1 MAFGSKRFNSRLR
14 KVLVGEYVHLRRNWE
29 RLIFVG
35 QVTGVRQTSEDI
47 LSRQTRVVRKNVILR
62 LSRRQEFQNEFDGE
76 TRATDHRLACQ
87 DLRVYND
94 LFRQRH
100 TKSIVARSGSADR
113 VSRFVLATGHPSTEQ
128 LSAEQ
133 GTGPITDVRLLRGD
147 FWPEEESIEEFLATL
162 HEWRG
167 HARTDPAA

>member
-1 MAFGSKRFNSRLR
+1 MVSFDWPGPETVRPCSRVIRASPQNVVAFGSKRFNSRLR
-14 KVLVGEYVHLRRNWE
+14 KVLVGQYVHLRRNWE

-100 TKSIVARSGSADR
+100 TNSLLWQDPVRQIV
-113 VSRFVLATGHPSTEQ
+113 
-128 LSAEQ
+128 
-133 GTGPITDVRLLRGD
+133 
-147 FWPEEESIEEFLATL
+147 
-162 HEWRG
+162 
-167 HARTDPAA
+167 